1 MNASTKVL
9 LALLIIISLGKG
21 LISLISAWRGKDD
34 AIPIET
40 RLHKNKLT
48 IISKTDNIEI
58 QNIQFNRGNCSY
70 TSKDLKD
77 LKDLEDLEEVVPELF
92 EELERDKKFI
102 ADNEKTIQEYQ
113 NKIANFQKYY
123 KDVKDIDN
131 YLALIHWLNE
141 HKDSYTWDNDL
152 DFESLKKSLLSSIEH
167 SVEEWQNKVKV
178 LQDEN
183 KSALAEMNEINEQ
196 LPQAQ
201 KELQELTVK
210 KIAMFTLK
218 FGESLT
224 IEHDCKNLMEIIIQ
238 TNKGSKTLH
247 FKLPQPKE

>member
-1 MNASTKVL
+1 MKTSTKVL

-58 QNIQFNRGNCSY
+58 QNIQFNRGNCSHI
-70 TSKDLKD
+70 SKD
-77 LKDLEDLEEVVPELF
+77 LKDLEDLEEGVPELF
-92 EELERDKKFI
+92 EELERDKKSI

-123 KDVKDIDN
+123 KDVKDIDD

-141 HKDSYTWDNDL
+141 HKDSYAWDNNL

-167 SVEEWQNKVKV
+167 SVEEWQNKVKA

-201 KELQELTVK
+201 KKNSKNSQSK
-210 KIAMFTLK
+210 K
-218 FGESLT
+218 SL
-224 IEHDCKNLMEIIIQ
+224 CSRLNLE
-238 TNKGSKTLH
+238 NL
-247 FKLPQPKE
+247 